1 MTVQHESHRDR
12 VEAGIGFEWDLL
24 PPLVGRPDEVE
35 PGATDVR
42 LRRTRSSHRGIS
54 KLTNVSR
61 LWAYGVDQDFLDEI
75 CAMQA
80 LDSLYLERVTAN
92 DLSGMSKLV
101 RLNHLSVIDATKVES
116 LEWIPVHDG
125 LESLALENL
134 PRVRELEPLARLPA
148 PRSLA
153 VEGSMWTPMRVSTLQ
168 PLSLLTSLEALF
180 LTNLRVADGS
190 LEPLHALPRLQVL
203 QCARFFAREEFRRL
217 EQSRPGLR
225 CQWFDGQWWPGY
237 APR

>member
-24 PPLVGRPDEVE
+24 PPVVGRPEEVE

-42 LRRTRSSHRGIS
+42 LRRTLSSHRGIAD
-54 KLTNVSR
+54 LTDVSR

-75 CAMQA
+75 CGMHA
-80 LDSLYLERVTAN
+80 LDSLYLERVTAS
-92 DLSGMSKLV
+92 DLSGLVGLV
-101 RLNHLSVIDATKVES
+101 RLRHLSVIDATKIES

-134 PRVRELEPLARLPA
+134 ARVRDLGPLARVSAL
-148 PRSLA
+148 RSLA
-153 VEGSMWTPMRVSTLQ
+153 VEGSIWTPMRVATLH
-168 PLSLLTSLEALF
+168 PLSGLTSLESVF

-217 EQSRPGLR
+217 EESRPGLR
-225 CQWFDGQWWPGY
+225 CQWFDGRWWPS
-237 APR
+237 